1 MPGRRPMNADGNAAT
16 QAVTD
21 LTRSP
26 HVVAG
31 QVPSGEGRQM
41 LPAEQILGQVE
52 TAVIVVDH
60 DGCLRYA
67 NEFAAGLFGFP
78 DADHLTDVPFR
89 ALGFDEDDLSKVAN
103 LERQACRGKDWEGT
117 LSIRRTDGSNFF
129 VRMNATPM
137 RGSAGEVAGTVIMA
151 KEALQVGTES
161 ATDRVGLLDRI
172 GQRLGKSLE
181 LDDTLQQVAETLVP
195 QFADHC
201 FIDLRSSDGRKTDSL
216 VRRVK
221 MSAWQWEPPE
231 GTWFEVGQQ
240 VSYPKGHF
248 CKKAIE
254 QDEVVL
260 IEDINDQAYPAPT
273 RESLGAS
280 QEVGIT
286 SVIAAPLTARGQRL
300 GVLSLALSGLTVRDA
315 KHYVADDRDLVA
327 AIASR
332 VAIAIDNSMLFEE
345 ERKTALAFQD
355 SLLPT
360 KPPMLDG
367 LEVAYRYVP
376 AKPLESHGQGIQT
389 QVGGDWYD
397 IIQLSAGRVGIVI
410 GDVQGRGARAAAFMG
425 QLRSAVRA
433 FAQDDKAPADILRRL
448 DQWGQTMAEEDGD
461 QEADSPTASCT
472 YLIYDPWSRLLTIA
486 NAGHMSPLMVPKGDV
501 RPLELKHQGVLL
513 GVRSSGIPGL
523 PTYREETKELP
534 PGATLIFYTDGLV
547 DRRARADGP
556 GHYDDAEV
564 MGMLSEAVKEVA
576 DEGVERIA
584 EAAEHAVPGKIDDDM
599 AILVVRTSP
608 DELETWD
615 KRFKAE
621 PIRVSEARKIAFDM
635 FLQCGMDDDRA
646 DLACLLVSEVVTNV
660 VLHTA
665 IAPSPRHEF
674 ALDSAA
680 GGSGASQPGR
690 RGVVSSLDDW
700 VDSPLTEDF
709 TNAEAQDFIL
719 RIRKG
724 AESVWVEVFDY
735 DLRLPRI
742 RMAGENDEG
751 GRGLYLVD
759 QLGDRWGARPTGEG
773 KAGWFQMAIR
783 AASTSKS

>member
-1 MPGRRPMNADGNAAT
+1 MNADGSAAT
-16 QAVTD
+16 RAVKD
-21 LTRSP
+21 LTRSEHAVSAP
-26 HVVAG
+26 GAPATPAEP
-31 QVPSGEGRQM
+31 PSAKVRPM
-41 LPAEQILGQVE
+41 LATEQILDQVE

-67 NEFAAGLFGFP
+67 NAFAAELFGF
-78 DADHLTDVPFR
+78 ADPSSLTDVPFR

-103 LERQACRGKDWEGT
+103 LERQSCRGRDWEGT
-117 LSIRRTDGSNFF
+117 LSIKRKDGSNFF
-129 VRMNATPM
+129 IRMNATPM
-137 RGSAGEVAGTVIMA
+137 RGAAGEVAGTVIIS

-181 LDDTLQQVAETLVP
+181 LNDTLQQVAETLVP

-201 FIDLRSSDGRKTDSL
+201 FIDLRSSDGRKADTL
-216 VRRVK
+216 IRRVR
-221 MSAWQWEPPE
+221 MSAWKWEPAP
-231 GTWFEVGQQ
+231 GTWTAVGEP
-240 VSYPKGHF
+240 VNYPKGHF

-260 IEDINDQAYPAPT
+260 IEDINDQAYPAHPAPT
-273 RESLGAS
+273 DESLGAS
-280 QEVGIT
+280 QDVGVT

-300 GVLSLALSGLTVRDA
+300 GVLSLALSGLTSRDA

-345 ERKTALAFQD
+345 ERNTALVFQN
-355 SLLPT
+355 SLLPN
-360 KPPMLDG
+360 KPPKLDG

-425 QLRSAVRA
+425 QLRSALRA

-448 DQWGQTMAEEDGD
+448 DQWCQTVSDEGTTPDPDGL
-461 QEADSPTASCT
+461 TASCT
-472 YLIYDPWSRLLTIA
+472 YLIYDPWTRLLTIS
-486 NAGHMSPLMVPKGDV
+486 NAGHLSPLIMTNGDV
-501 RPLELKHQGVLL
+501 HPLEIKQQGVLL
-513 GVRSSGIPGL
+513 GVRGSGIPGL
-523 PTYREETKELP
+523 PPYREETRKLP
-534 PGATLIFYTDGLV
+534 PASTLIFYTDGLV

-564 MGMLSEAVKEVA
+564 MGMLSEAVKAVA
-576 DEGVERIA
+576 DEEVERIA

-599 AILVVRTSP
+599 AILVVRTASE
-608 DELETWD
+608 ELETWD

-621 PIRVSEARKIAFDM
+621 PIRVSEARRIAFDM
-635 FLQCGMDDDRA
+635 FLQCGMNTDQA

-665 IAPSPRHEF
+665 VAPTPRHEF
-674 ALDSAA
+674 AHT
-680 GGSGASQPGR
+680 GR
-690 RGVVSSLDDW
+690 SRNNLDDW
-700 VDSPLTEDF
+700 VDSPLSEDF
-709 TNAEAQDFIL
+709 VSAEGQEFIL

-742 RMAGENDEG
+742 RLAGENDEG

-759 QLGDRWGARPTGEG
+759 QLADRWGSRPTDEG
-773 KAGWFQMAIR
+773 KAVWFQMPIK
-783 AASTSKS
+783 AASASLLSDREA